1 MPPSAPP
8 AATGTNTMAILAIVF
23 AFIAAPLGIVFGAIG
38 RSQIRKTGQQGKG
51 LATAGLVL
59 GIVFTLL
66 GVAGVVT
73 AVVVAGSNTA
83 VPHSAV
89 ESEISDQIQASGDSR
104 PDSVSCPKSLKA
116 EVGASMDCTVTS
128 DGSSFPVTVTVTSV
142 EGDTAHFSIKA
153 H

>member
-1 MPPSAPP
+1 
-8 AATGTNTMAILAIVF
+8 MAILAIVF

>member
-1 MPPSAPP
+1 
-8 AATGTNTMAILAIVF
+8 MAILAIVF
-23 AFIAAPLGIVFGAIG
+23 AFVAAPLGIVFGAIG

-51 LATAGLVL
+51 LATAGLVI
-59 GIVFTLL
+59 GIVSTLL
-66 GVAGVVT
+66 IVASVVA
-73 AVVVAGSNTA
+73 AVVIPLVLAGSNTA

-116 EVGASMDCTVTS
+116 QVGASMDCTVTS

>member
-8 AATGTNTMAILAIVF
+8 AAMGTNTMAILAIVF

>member
-23 AFIAAPLGIVFGAIG
+23 AFVAAPLGIVFGAIG

-66 GVAGVVT
+66 VVA
-73 AVVVAGSNTA
+73 AVVIPLVLAGSNTA

-116 EVGASMDCTVTS
+116 EVGTSMDCTVTS
-128 DGSSFPVTVTVTSV
+128 AGSSFPVTVTVTSV

>member
-1 MPPSAPP
+1 
-8 AATGTNTMAILAIVF
+8 MAILAIVF

-128 DGSSFPVTVTVTSV
+128 DGNSFPVTVTVTSV

>member
-1 MPPSAPP
+1 
-8 AATGTNTMAILAIVF
+8 MAILAIVF

-66 GVAGVVT
+66 GVVGVVT